1 MWDILGISLL
11 AGMSTPFGGWLVLQ
25 FRRLSTRM
33 MTVLLGM
40 ASGIMVTVV
49 VTELIPTSLR
59 SGSHRLFLLGFS
71 LGWLMMWGLKKAVS
85 AAMQKDRMPEESK
98 IYLKMGWFI
107 AIAMA
112 IHDLPE
118 GLAIGAG
125 NAVEQQVGWIIALA
139 IALHNIPE
147 GMSIAAPMR
156 LGGMSKPRVF
166 WVTFLIGFVT
176 PLGTMVATWLF
187 TVAHSFIALSLA
199 FASGAM
205 AFVVAQDIFPEAWQ
219 LDKVATIVGVTL
231 GSSLMMAMT
240 LLHF

>member
-1 MWDILGISLL
+1 MWDILGISFL
-11 AGMSTPFGGWLVLQ
+11 AGMSTPIGGWLVLQ
-25 FRRLSTRM
+25 FRRLSMRV
-33 MTVLLGM
+33 MTILLGM

-49 VTELIPTSLR
+49 ITELIPTSIR
-59 SGSHRLFLLGFS
+59 SGSHSLFLLGFAA
-71 LGWLMMWGLKKAVS
+71 GWLMMWALKKVVAM
-85 AAMQKDRMPEESK
+85 AMQKEQVAEEAK
-98 IYLKMGWFI
+98 VYLKMGWFI

-125 NAVEQQVGWIIALA
+125 NAVEQQVGLFIALA

-176 PLGTMVATWLF
+176 PLGTMLAAWLF

-205 AFVVAQDIFPEAWQ
+205 AFVVARDIFPESWQ
-219 LDKVATIVGVTL
+219 LDKSATVVGVTL
-231 GSSLMMAMT
+231 GSALMMAMA